1 MVFVVLLML
10 TIITPAWTDLAA
22 SAYFDQRHTTVLAA
36 FAVDC
41 PSIIPLNTCPQAMF
55 WILEPDATPTAW
67 RVSANG
73 AGPELLQ
80 SDFMRVDIAPPLP
93 WKLRILRHR
102 SAAILH
108 VNDIQV
114 AYLRQPPL
122 SPLTDG
128 DRPVNSVFQTG
139 LGDPIPSVVLDVA
152 WDRLDGTPVA
162 VGGQHEWSASLAA
175 AGSLL
180 KHNGAK
186 YLYFPAT
193 TPPELQTCSD
203 IHDGAK
209 ECVEAIDPTA
219 CLMIQCRSQLCSL
232 CGWWARIL
240 D

>member
-1 MVFVVLLML
+1 MVFTVLLML
-10 TIITPAWTDLAA
+10 TIITPACTDLAA

-41 PSIIPLNTCPQAMF
+41 PSITPLNRCPQAMF

-80 SDFMRVDIAPPLP
+80 SDFMRVDIVPPLP
-93 WKLRILRHR
+93 WKLRILRHK

-122 SPLTDG
+122 SRLRDG
-128 DRPVNSVFQTG
+128 DRLVNAAFQTG
-139 LGDPIPSVVLDVA
+139 LGDPIPSVVLEVA
-152 WDRLDGTPVA
+152 WDQLEGTPVA
-162 VGGQHEWSASLAA
+162 VGGQWSASLAA

-180 KHNGAK
+180 QHNGAK
-186 YLYFPAT
+186 YLYYNT
-193 TPPELQTCSD
+193 TQIADL
-203 IHDGAK
+203 
-209 ECVEAIDPTA
+209 
-219 CLMIQCRSQLCSL
+219 
-232 CGWWARIL
+232 
-240 D
+240 

>member
-1 MVFVVLLML
+1 MLLML
-10 TIITPAWTDLAA
+10 TIITPACTDFVA

-41 PSIIPLNTCPQAMF
+41 PSITPLNRCPQAMF

-73 AGPELLQ
+73 AGPQLLQ
-80 SDFMRVDIAPPLP
+80 SDFMRVDIVPPLP
-93 WKLRILRHR
+93 WKLRILRHK

-114 AYLRQPPL
+114 AYLRQTPL
-122 SPLTDG
+122 SRFRDG
-128 DRPVNSVFQTG
+128 DRPLNSAFQTG
-139 LGDPIPSVVLDVA
+139 LGDPIPSIVLEVA
-152 WDRLDGTPVA
+152 WDQVEGTPVA
-162 VGGQHEWSASLAA
+162 VRGQHVWSAAQAA
-175 AGSLL
+175 AGTVL

-186 YLYFPAT
+186 YLYFPAIM
-193 TPPELQTCSD
+193 PHELRTCSD
-203 IHDGAK
+203 SHDGGSK

-219 CLMIQCRSQLCSL
+219 CLTIQCSSQLCSL